1 MVYTV
6 WCVLKHGLGID
17 EVNGWGGE
25 QEEAKTLVSQ
35 PGTNLKPA
43 FFSDMDLPIMCS
55 IWSVCSHPF

>member
-55 IWSVCSHPF
+55 I